1 MNKRTLLVC
10 FGVLFVVAGFAQTV
24 TLTFTARDAANQHVQ
39 TEFIRVINH
48 SKNWQEF
55 LFWPDTVLTI
65 QNNTGIQENETAQAL
80 SLQLSPNPFNGATE
94 VTLSVAEEGM
104 VRECIGSA
112 SLLPMRVCMC

>member
-55 LFWPDTVLTI
+55 LLF
-65 QNNTGIQENETAQAL
+65 
-80 SLQLSPNPFNGATE
+80 SPLRHPE
-94 VTLSVAEEGM
+94 IL
-104 VRECIGSA
+104 
-112 SLLPMRVCMC
+112 RVQ